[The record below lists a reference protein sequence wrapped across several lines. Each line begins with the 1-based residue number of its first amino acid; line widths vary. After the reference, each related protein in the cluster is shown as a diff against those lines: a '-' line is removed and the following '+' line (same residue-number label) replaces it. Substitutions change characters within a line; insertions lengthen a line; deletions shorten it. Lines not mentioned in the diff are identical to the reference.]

1 MESPRSRSKL
11 AVARLGLLVL
21 TVLGSI
27 VLLAFIGTDG
37 VRDLLT
43 DISESRWGIAAFIL
57 AYAVSVILLLPGT
70 IGTLTA
76 GAVFGFPLGGF
87 AALAGATIGAAG
99 GFIVS
104 RYLGREGAQQLFGA
118 RLSGIDEWIGRNDF
132 LSILVLRLMP
142 VVPFNLLNYGSGLT
156 SVRLGRYVLASLIGM
171 APATFLA
178 VALADSADDPFGG
191 KFIILLVL
199 FVLMLVG
206 SGFVARRMQSRRAM
220 AADSSVA
227 DAADAVVAGARV

>member
-1 MESPRSRSKL
+1 MESGRSKL
-11 AVARLGLLVL
+11 ALARLGILVFA
-21 TVLGSI
+21 VFGSI
-27 VLLAFIGTDG
+27 VLLAFVGTDG

-43 DISESRWGIAAFIL
+43 DISESRWGMVAFIL
-57 AYAVSVILLLPGT
+57 AYALSVILLLPGT

-87 AALAGATIGAAG
+87 AALAGATLGATG
-99 GFIVS
+99 GFLVS
-104 RYLGREGAQQLFGA
+104 RFLGREGAQELFGA

-142 VVPFNLLNYGSGLT
+142 VIPFNLLNYGSGLT
-156 SVRLGRYVLASLIGM
+156 SVRLGRYVVASLIGM

-178 VALADSADDPFGG
+178 VALADQADDPLGG
-191 KFIILLVL
+191 MFLVLLAL

-206 SGFVARRMQSRRAM
+206 SAFVARRMQARRAL
-220 AADSSVA
+220 A
-227 DAADAVVAGARV
+227 